1 MKSEILSVKNLSVRY
16 GKDIIFH
23 DVSFSVNEGDYIGIV
38 GPNGS
43 GKTTLIKAIL
53 GLLVPSYGQII
64 SSNMNDKTNLFG
76 YLPQKTL
83 SNERG
88 FPAKVHEIIKMGLLI
103 NKKEP
108 RWISKSETS
117 KVDDIME
124 KLKISDLK
132 NKKAGTLSGG
142 QMQRVLLARAIVS
155 EPKILVLD
163 EPTSA
168 LDPQIREEFYGIVNE
183 LNTTDNTTILLVSH
197 DIGSLGKYTKK
208 MLYIDRKL
216 VFYGTYEEFCGSEEM
231 TDYFGF
237 FAQHQFCWRH
247 KNE

>member
-1 MKSEILSVKNLSVRY
+1 MSEILSIKDLSVRY
-16 GKDIIFH
+16 GKDTIFS
-23 DVSFSVNEGDYIGIV
+23 DVSFSVHEGDYIGIV

-53 GLLVPSYGQII
+53 GLLQPAGGQIT
-64 SSNMNDKTNLFG
+64 SYLDKGVNLFG
-76 YLPQKTL
+76 YLPQKAL

-108 RWISKSETS
+108 RWILRSEVS
-117 KVDDIME
+117 RVDDIME

-142 QMQRVLLARAIVS
+142 QLQRVLLARAIVS

-168 LDPQIREEFYGIVNE
+168 LDPQIREEFYGIINE
-183 LNTTDNTTILLVSH
+183 LNINDKTTILLVSH
-197 DIGSLGKYTKK
+197 DIGSLGKFTKK
-208 MLYIDRKL
+208 MLYIDRRL
-216 VFYGTYEEFCGSEEM
+216 VFYGTYEEFCASEEM

-247 KNE
+247 NE